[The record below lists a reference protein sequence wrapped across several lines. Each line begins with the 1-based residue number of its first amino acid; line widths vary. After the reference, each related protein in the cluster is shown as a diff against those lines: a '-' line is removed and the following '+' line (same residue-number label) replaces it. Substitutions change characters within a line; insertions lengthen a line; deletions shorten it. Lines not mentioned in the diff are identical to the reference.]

1 MHEVKCSVKFIMDV
15 RDCRGGVGGEMVFAG
30 TNENLKKTRDEAWS
44 VWMTVIISR
53 SPTRKKISFSVREI
67 R

>member
-1 MHEVKCSVKFIMDV
+1 MKQVKCSVEFIMDV
-15 RDCRGGVGGEMVFAG
+15 RDCRGGAEIVLAG
-30 TNENLKKTRDEAWS
+30 TNENLKKPRDEACS

-53 SPTRKKISFSVREI
+53 SPTRKKISVSGREI